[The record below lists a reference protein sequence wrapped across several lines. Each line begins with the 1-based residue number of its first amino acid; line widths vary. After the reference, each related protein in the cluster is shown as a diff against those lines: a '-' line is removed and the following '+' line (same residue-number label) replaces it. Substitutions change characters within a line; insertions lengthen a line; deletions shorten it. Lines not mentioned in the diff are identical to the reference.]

1 MGKIFL
7 IEPHRILQQA
17 IALSLFPE
25 HDVQVAEAADAATV
39 DALKEIELLIIDAA
53 ALRESDKLSPEIN
66 RAIQSSSIPTM
77 WIDEAESAESPK
89 RDKLAVVLKPI
100 ESGVFQSAIAGLLSS
115 SNPKNA
121 KKSAVSGEP
130 KARKSKGV
138 QQAGA
143 EPIELVEIVDDG
155 SPSDQDKT
163 PGT

>member
-66 RAIQSSSIPTM
+66 RAIQRSSIPTM
-77 WIDEAESAESPK
+77 WIDETESAGSPN

-115 SNPKNA
+115 SNPKKDA

-130 KARKSKGV
+130 KTRKSKGV

-143 EPIELVEIVDDG
+143 EPIELVEIVEDEPA
-155 SPSDQDKT
+155 SEKDK
-163 PGT
+163 